1 MTYGAWPR
9 SWNDRGTGSWD
20 LPMDATLRVHPGRT
34 GVVVRADAGLLHV
47 TQSGDREDHVLARG
61 EELRLPRGG
70 LVVAFALERSR
81 IVVRDARRDT
91 RMTAVQPAA
100 ILQARGRG

>member
-20 LPMDATLRVHPGRT
+20 LPMDATLRVHPGRN

-61 EELRLPRGG
+61 EELRLPRAGWSWPS
-70 LVVAFALERSR
+70 RSS
-81 IVVRDARRDT
+81 
-91 RMTAVQPAA
+91 
-100 ILQARGRG
+100 ARGLWCETRVVIRG